1 MNVLDHASGKQR
13 EVKTLSGGESFLAS
27 LSLALG
33 LADEVQS
40 SAGGIQLDTMFVDEG
55 FGSLDDES
63 LKLAIETLLSLA
75 GENRLVGSISHV
87 DELQGKIDKKIR
99 VEKDVNKV
107 SHVSIEV

>member
-1 MNVLDHASGKQR
+1 
-13 EVKTLSGGESFLAS
+13 LAS

-63 LKLAIETLLSLA
+63 LRLAINTLQTLA
-75 GENRLVGSISHV
+75 GDNRLVGIISHV
-87 DELQGKIDKKIR
+87 NELERKIEKTVHVKKDDNKISR
-99 VEKDVNKV
+99 VT
-107 SHVSIEV
+107 IEV

>member
-1 MNVLDHASGKQR
+1 M
-13 EVKTLSGGESFLAS
+13 SGGESFLAS

-63 LKLAIETLLSLA
+63 LKSAIHVLQNLA
-75 GENRLVGSISHV
+75 GEHRLVGIISHV
-87 DELQGKIDKKIR
+87 NELENKIDKIVR
-99 VEKDVNKV
+99 VTKDEN
-107 SHVSIEV
+107 HVSRVNIDV